1 MFRITSI
8 LILLILAVATF
19 TRTIEDSEDIGH
31 GLRMDNS
38 EEIGHGLTL
47 DKRSADS
54 SETETMADEE
64 ELVGHGIKSNH
75 AWRK

>member
-1 MFRITSI
+1 MFKLTSV
-8 LILLILAVATF
+8 LILLTLAVATF
-19 TRTIEDSEDIGH
+19 TRTIEDSEEIGH

-38 EEIGHGLTL
+38 EDIGHGLTL

-54 SETETMADEE
+54 SETDTMSDEE

>member
-1 MFRITSI
+1 
-8 LILLILAVATF
+8 VTF
-19 TRTIEDSEDIGH
+19 TRTIEDSEEIGH
-31 GLRMDNS
+31 GLRMDKN

-54 SETETMADEE
+54 VDTEAMADEE
-64 ELVGHGIKSNH
+64 ELVGHGIKGSH

>member
-1 MFRITSI
+1 MFRLTSI
-8 LILLILAVATF
+8 LLLLALAIVTF
-19 TRTIEDSEDIGH
+19 TRTIEDSDEIGH
-31 GLRMDNS
+31 GLRMDKS

-47 DKRSADS
+47 DKRSAES

-64 ELVGHGIKSNH
+64 ELVGHGIKAPH

>member
-1 MFRITSI
+1 MFRLISVLII
-8 LILLILAVATF
+8 LTLAVSTF
-19 TRTIEDSEDIGH
+19 TRTIEDSDEIGH
-31 GLRMDNS
+31 GLRMDKS

-54 SETETMADEE
+54 SETETIADEE